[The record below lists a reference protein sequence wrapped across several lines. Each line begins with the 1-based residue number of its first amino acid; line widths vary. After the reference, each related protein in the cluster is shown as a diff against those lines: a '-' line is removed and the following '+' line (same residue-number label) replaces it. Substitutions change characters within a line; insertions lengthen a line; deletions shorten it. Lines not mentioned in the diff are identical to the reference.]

1 MKRPWFSQAVR
12 SNLQEKYLMVF
23 LVPTLLVPP
32 LGLAFGSFV
41 PLWFFA
47 QARAETL
54 GVRGGASVLD
64 QPIGWLW
71 LLLTITDGVTLVLVG
86 CFLGFLI
93 NALIL
98 HFALRW
104 SWTRVCGAEVCPG
117 VLVHW
122 LEGLTTGSN
131 CSPGEEPDPDPMY
144 DAQLD

>member
-1 MKRPWFSQAVR
+1 
-12 SNLQEKYLMVF
+12 MVF

-47 QARAETL
+47 QARAEIL
-54 GVRGGASVLD
+54 GVRGGASVID
-64 QPIGWLW
+64 QPLGWLW
-71 LLLTITDGVTLVLVG
+71 LVLTISDGVTLVLGG

-98 HFALRW
+98 RFALGW
-104 SWTRVCGAEVCPG
+104 SWTRVRGAEVCPG
-117 VLVHW
+117 VLLHW

-131 CSPGEEPDPDPMY
+131 GSPGEEPDHDPM
-144 DAQLD
+144 DDPQLDTSEHAVRV